1 MIIAET
7 IDKVREQVS
16 LVKKTGKIVGVVPTM
31 GALHEGHYS
40 LIRQCRQ
47 ECDYVVVTIFVNPT
61 QFGPTEDLDKY
72 PKTFEQDCA
81 GCEDCGA
88 DMIFAPTPDVMYPDE
103 TLTWVT
109 VDKLTENL
117 CGSSRPTHFRGVTTV
132 VSKLF
137 NIVLPDIAY
146 FGQKDAQQASV
157 IEKMT
162 RQLNFPVQIKR
173 CPIVREPDGLAM
185 SSRNKY
191 LTAEQREQAICLK
204 RSLDAAKELFD
215 NGCRDCNTIISRM
228 REVISSYPLA
238 KVDYISIVD
247 NELVTEIDTIAAPAL
262 VALAVY
268 LGQTRLID
276 NTVLCV

>member
-1 MIIAET
+1 MIIADT
-7 IDKVREQVS
+7 IDQVREQVIS
-16 LVKKTGKIVGVVPTM
+16 AKASGKTVGVVPTM

-40 LIRQCRQ
+40 LVQRCRQ

-61 QFGPTEDLDKY
+61 QFGPNEDLDKY
-72 PKTFEQDCA
+72 PKTFEQDCH
-81 GCEDCGA
+81 GCEVCGV
-88 DMIFAPTPDVMYPDE
+88 DMIFTPTPEVMYPDE

-109 VDKLTENL
+109 VEGLTETL
-117 CGSSRPTHFRGVTTV
+117 CGNSRPNHFRGVTTV

-146 FGQKDAQQASV
+146 FGQKDAQQLSV

-162 RQLNFPVQIKR
+162 AQLNFPVAIKR

-191 LTAEQREQAICLK
+191 LDHDQRKQAICLK
-204 RSLDAAKELFD
+204 QAIDTAEDLFA
-215 NGCRDCNTIISRM
+215 NGCRDCKVIISEM
-228 REVISSYPLA
+228 QDIISHYNQA
-238 KVDYISIVD
+238 RIDYISIVD
-247 NELVTEIDTIAAPAL
+247 NELLINIEQVSSTAL

-268 LGQTRLID
+268 IGNTRLID
-276 NTVLCV
+276 NTVLNI